1 MLKIT
6 VDDSQLQAAFAR
18 LRQTLQDLRAPMSDI
33 GEYTLKRI
41 DDGFRKEQ
49 SFYGVP
55 WQPLKPRTIK
65 QKQRQKPPAI
75 QKILQNSGLFR
86 ASFSYTA
93 DSTSV
98 EIGSNRVG
106 KNGAPIGLF
115 HQLGTRRMA
124 ARPTLP
130 DINRGLPP
138 QDTEE
143 ILAILEEHITG
154 AW

>member
-18 LRQTLQDLRAPMSDI
+18 LRQRSQDLRAPMSDI
-33 GEYTLKRI
+33 GEYTLRRV

-65 QKQRQKPPAI
+65 QKQKKRQ
-75 QKILQNSGLFR
+75 ILKVLQATGTFR
-86 ASFSYTA
+86 ASFSYDAGT
-93 DSTSV
+93 DFV
-98 EIGSNRVG
+98 EVGSNRVG
-106 KNGAPIGLF
+106 KNGVSIGLL
-115 HQLGTRRMA
+115 HQLGSRRMP

-130 DINRGLPP
+130 DANRGLPP
-138 QDTEE
+138 ADTEE
-143 ILAILEEHITG
+143 ILSILEEHIIS